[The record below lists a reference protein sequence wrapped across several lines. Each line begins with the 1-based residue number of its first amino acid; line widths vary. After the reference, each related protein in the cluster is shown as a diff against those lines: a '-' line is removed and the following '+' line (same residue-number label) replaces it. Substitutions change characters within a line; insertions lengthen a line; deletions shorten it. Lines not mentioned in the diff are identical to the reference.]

1 MDMTVSID
9 GKKFELVN
17 TNIVKRSNTLEGFTI
32 QPVVGVFVDDETL
45 FTTAIKEVLINRVP
59 VRLFS
64 ASCMWIEPQRYMSSL
79 RKLVESEIIK
89 EGVAKL
95 KRTLPKISNTLQS
108 VLDAMQYLGKQQIAN
123 SNGGYGDC
131 EPIWNFVGITLKK
144 NILSLEIFRDEDVAT
159 RKTQEAVE
167 FIYGKAVQKK
177 KGLSPEAK
185 QEYDEEV
192 RELLKGLDINTL
204 EERTAYL
211 EELYNA
217 LKA

>member
-1 MDMTVSID
+1 MSMTVSID
-9 GKKFELVN
+9 GKEFALEH
-17 TNIVKRSNTLEGFTI
+17 TNIARRSNTLEGFTL

-45 FTTAIKEVLINRVP
+45 FTTATKEVRVNGAP

-64 ASCMWIEPQRYMSSL
+64 ASYKWVEPQKYMSSL
-79 RKLVESEIIK
+79 RKLVESEIVK
-89 EGVAKL
+89 EGVDKQ
-95 KRTLPKISNTLQS
+95 KRSLPKISTTLQS
-108 VLDAMQYLGKQQIAN
+108 VLDVMPYLGKQQIAM

-131 EPIWNFVGITLKK
+131 EPIWSFVGITLKK
-144 NILSLEIFRDEDVAT
+144 NVLNLEIFRDEEVAT

-167 FIYGKAVQKK
+167 FIYGRAVQKK

-185 QEYDEEV
+185 QEYDSEV
-192 RELLKGLDINTL
+192 RELLKGLDINNL

-211 EELYNA
+211 EELYND